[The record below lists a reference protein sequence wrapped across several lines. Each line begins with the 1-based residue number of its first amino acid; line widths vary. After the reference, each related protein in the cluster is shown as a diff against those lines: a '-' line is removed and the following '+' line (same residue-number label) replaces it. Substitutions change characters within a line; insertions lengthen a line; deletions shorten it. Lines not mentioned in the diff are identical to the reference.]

1 MPLVPSRSRIVA
13 QVVRTLYDSQR
24 SVPGSGQQSQGP
36 QPARLQGSDS
46 VDTPAAEHSAP
57 SLRTVTLMVSV
68 PGAHA
73 PTSPC
78 KLNGAHKK
86 NKQCTRQ
93 QVPPGHKGE
102 KHALAS
108 QNRAQQRKRDKQG
121 KNDGNNHS
129 RNENSQEN
137 ECGSSWHH
145 SRKTL
150 CDQK

>member
-86 NKQCTRQ
+86 KQAVHEAAGSARPQRRETRTGVTEQSTAKEERQARQKRWQ
-93 QVPPGHKGE
+93 QPQQERKQPRKRVWLL
-102 KHALAS
+102 LAS
-108 QNRAQQRKRDKQG
+108 LP
-121 KNDGNNHS
+121 KN
-129 RNENSQEN
+129 
-137 ECGSSWHH
+137 
-145 SRKTL
+145 L
-150 CDQK
+150 V